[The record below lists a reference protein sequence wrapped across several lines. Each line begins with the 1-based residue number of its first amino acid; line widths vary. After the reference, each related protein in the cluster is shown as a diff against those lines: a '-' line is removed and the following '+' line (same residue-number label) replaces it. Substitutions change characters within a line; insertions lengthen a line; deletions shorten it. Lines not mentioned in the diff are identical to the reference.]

1 MREYKRKKN
10 FINNKNI
17 NNYVCPWCF
26 NQIEDCTCDMASY
39 TLIMVDNKL
48 QKAVRELNQKKY
60 FTVDCCE
67 GHFYNPVP
75 NTYISFVRPVKLSNV
90 PKGFKYEK
98 DGNVIRKIY
107 HVQTEEEFEAEQKIA
122 IQDIENWVENLKER

>member
-1 MREYKRKKN
+1 MTGYKRKN
-10 FINNKNI
+10 IPVNSKNI
-17 NNYVCPWCF
+17 NNYVCPFCF
-26 NQIEDCTCDMASY
+26 NQIEDCACNFAPY
-39 TLIMVDNKL
+39 NLIMVDNKL
-48 QKAVRELNQKKY
+48 QKAVRKLNQKRY

-67 GHFYNPVP
+67 GHFSNPVP
-75 NTYISFVRPVKLSNV
+75 NTYISFVKPVKLSNV

-122 IQDIENWVENLKER
+122 IQDIETWIENLKER